1 MKKKVVQLY
10 GTVRVRHGLMLVG
23 AAMGGKT
30 EITNC
35 LAHSLT
41 SMSQKVEVYR
51 INPKSISIGRLYGDF
66 EKVTRDWQDGILAV
80 TVREAT

>member
-1 MKKKVVQLY
+1 
-10 GTVRVRHGLMLVG
+10 MLVG

-30 EITNC
+30 QAVNC
-35 LAHSLT
+35 LARTLT
-41 SMSQKVEVYR
+41 ALGDRAEIFR

-66 EKVTRDWQDGILAV
+66 EKVTRDWQDGVLAV